1 MKTHTMIYG
10 YDFSTEVIEVN
21 YSNGIGYI
29 LLHCCESSLGKDCVV
44 FDGLFEDKLNYEML
58 RVIHNKFVNRKL
70 GK

>member
-1 MKTHTMIYG
+1 MIYG

-29 LLHCCESSLGKDCVV
+29 LLHCCESPLGKECVV
-44 FDGLFEDKLNYEML
+44 FDELFDRKLDYEIFKM
-58 RVIHNKFVNRKL
+58 IHNKFVDRKL